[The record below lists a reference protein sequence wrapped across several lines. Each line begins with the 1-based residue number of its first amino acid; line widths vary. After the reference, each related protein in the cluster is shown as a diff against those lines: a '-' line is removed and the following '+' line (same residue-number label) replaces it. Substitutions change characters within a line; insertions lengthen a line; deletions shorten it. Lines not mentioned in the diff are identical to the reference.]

1 MNGAFSS
8 RYGDNS
14 RSQYIDSVDRGR
26 YAERAPYGERSVG
39 DRYTERP
46 VERSVTDRY
55 TSRAPSPV
63 DRSTTARTYGGRGT
77 GDKHPIVGADRS
89 RGERVNG
96 EHTSSERLSG
106 GRADKPSSGRI
117 TPERYGERGGSQA
130 IGLRST
136 SQTTGVNSRST
147 GSSPPHGMS
156 SSSNG
161 STASRMIP
169 NINTHLAAPVE
180 PGPPSHGDTLLEL
193 LDNNRIWADRL
204 RRETPGLLERLATQ
218 QTPEILW
225 IGCSDSRV
233 PAESVVG
240 LGPGDLF
247 VHRNIANV
255 VCHTDLSLLSV
266 LQYAVDVLKV
276 KHIIVCGHYKCG
288 GCMAAMSS
296 KQYGLIDNWLR
307 NIKDVYST
315 NKHVLDQ
322 IEDQNEKLDMLVEL
336 NVAKSVHNICHT
348 TVVQNAWGR
357 GQYLSVHG
365 WSYRLDD
372 GHIRDLELCIN
383 NQDEV
388 EGVYS
393 YATAM
398 VKAKETSYDRRS
410 RYGK

>member
-1 MNGAFSS
+1 MNGAYSS
-8 RYGDNS
+8 RYGDNV
-14 RSQYIDSVDRGR
+14 RSQYFDSVERERGR
-26 YAERAPYGERSVG
+26 YAERAPHGERAVG

-46 VERSVTDRY
+46 VERAVTDRY
-55 TSRAPSPV
+55 TTRAPSPV
-63 DRSTTARTYGGRGT
+63 DRSATARTQGDKGAGDKYGGG
-77 GDKHPIVGADRS
+77 DRS
-89 RGERVNG
+89 RTERVNG
-96 EHTSSERLSG
+96 ERTANG
-106 GRADKPSSGRI
+106 SSG
-117 TPERYGERGGSQA
+117 
-130 IGLRST
+130 
-136 SQTTGVNSRST
+136 
-147 GSSPPHGMS
+147 SSGPSG
-156 SSSNG
+156 SNG
-161 STASRMIP
+161 SKMIP
-169 NINTHLAAPVE
+169 NLNTNLAALVE
-180 PGPPSHGDTLLEL
+180 SGPPSHGDTLLEL
-193 LDNNRIWADRL
+193 LDNNRIWAERL

-276 KHIIVCGHYKCG
+276 KHIIVCGHYQCG

-315 NKHVLDQ
+315 NRHVLDQ
-322 IEDQNEKLDMLVEL
+322 IEDQNERLDMLVEL

-398 VKAKETSYDRRS
+398 VKAKETSYDRRN